1 MLNDADMY
9 KCMKVVKSLKAITQ
23 VHAENG
29 DLIAEVS
36 TGLEVTSRTGFRNL
50 GYDEVLEV
58 KSRTGFRG
66 QE

>member
-29 DLIAEVS
+29 DLIAEVR
-36 TGLEVTSRTGFRNL
+36 TGLEVTSRAG
-50 GYDEVLEV
+50 LEV
-58 KSRTGFRG
+58 GSRTGLEVGSRTGFRG
-66 QE
+66 RV